1 MSCVVYLINYDKYH
15 SYMWAF
21 RRHIFNFSPI
31 FDFQAS
37 FDAVDIAFRI
47 VRIFCASIWASLYCY
62 FAAFATQRIS
72 STGDSVYK
80 LIWFNYPLGIQKSLV
95 LLIAQSHRPMDF
107 TGLKIVHCSLEAL
120 GRVRIFRR
128 KKILGFNHLMTH
140 IFFCSFSN
148 HLAPSTFSSEV
159 SRIVRY

>member
-1 MSCVVYLINYDKYH
+1 MYGCHVFDKYYL
-15 SYMWAF
+15 YMWAF
-21 RRHIFNFSPI
+21 RGQIFNFLPI
-31 FDFQAS
+31 FYFQAS
-37 FDAVDIAFRI
+37 FDAFDIAFCL

-62 FAAFATQRIS
+62 YAAFTTQRIS

-120 GRVRIFRR
+120 GKVRTFR
-128 KKILGFNHLMTH
+128 
-140 IFFCSFSN
+140 
-148 HLAPSTFSSEV
+148 
-159 SRIVRY
+159 